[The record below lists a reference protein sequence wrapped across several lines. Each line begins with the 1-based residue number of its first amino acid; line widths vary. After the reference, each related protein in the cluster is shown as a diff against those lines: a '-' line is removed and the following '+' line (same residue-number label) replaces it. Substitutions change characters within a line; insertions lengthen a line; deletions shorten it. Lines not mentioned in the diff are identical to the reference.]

1 MSKFSKHILP
11 TMRENPPIPFVTK
24 LKKLEAEGVD
34 SEKVES
40 IRFEFLV
47 DPSNPATRFSK
58 EFFVFKD
65 GSPEEYIRWLM
76 GYRDLELL
84 MPLKEPSDR
93 TKMLRTILK
102 GRALSLFEY
111 HLSKRCGGED
121 IETSDQELLEL
132 VIRDLGLDF
141 ISRRA
146 IRVQKYYMRRCLFMG
161 PNITVQQFVER
172 LNELNRYLLFFPEE
186 CPTPLT
192 QDEIIE
198 ILDQAKP
205 PNWHEAM
212 VSANIDIF
220 EMDYKSAIS
229 YFIRLENLDKIR
241 RTNGPAPTVAVD
253 NNTSFTSSVG
263 NSNARKK
270 QKTKMWC
277 HYCDKNNHNTA
288 DCREIAKAKQHKK
301 AQHGSKAV
309 PGKKALSFLFE
320 EINSLKKQLKPVKPE
335 NPKKRKAESLLST
348 EINLTNSSDE
358 MEEYFYYPLDLVQ
371 N

>member
-1 MSKFSKHILP
+1 MYKLLSSVEHCDHIQVVTACTMSKFNKNMPP

-24 LKKLEAEGVD
+24 IKKLETEGAE

-84 MPLKEPSDR
+84 MPMKEPSDR

-121 IETSDQELLEL
+121 IETSDQDLLEL

-172 LNELNRYLLFFPEE
+172 LNELNRYLLFFPEK

-198 ILDQAKP
+198 ILDQAKS
-205 PNWHEAM
+205 PNR
-212 VSANIDIF
+212 SFPIF
-220 EMDYKSAIS
+220 VAVITLP
-229 YFIRLENLDKIR
+229 F
-241 RTNGPAPTVAVD
+241 PTVISSQIAV
-253 NNTSFTSSVG
+253 
-263 NSNARKK
+263 
-270 QKTKMWC
+270 
-277 HYCDKNNHNTA
+277 
-288 DCREIAKAKQHKK
+288 
-301 AQHGSKAV
+301 
-309 PGKKALSFLFE
+309 
-320 EINSLKKQLKPVKPE
+320 
-335 NPKKRKAESLLST
+335 
-348 EINLTNSSDE
+348 
-358 MEEYFYYPLDLVQ
+358 
-371 N
+371 